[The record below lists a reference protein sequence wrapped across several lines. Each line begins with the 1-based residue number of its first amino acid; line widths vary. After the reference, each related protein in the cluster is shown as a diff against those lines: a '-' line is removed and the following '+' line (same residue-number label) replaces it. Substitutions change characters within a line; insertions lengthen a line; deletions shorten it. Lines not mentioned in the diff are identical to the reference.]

1 MIKASRLSL
10 PLYNITSN
18 TLKLIRNTSKKTIY
32 NCSVTCSKNAAIDRQ
47 KFHTS
52 NLSYFQE
59 NETTKSLAILDS
71 VKQVRE
77 SPIPALVLGLSGLI
91 PFVAAPSYIISCGV
105 FMPHIAYGQLAYAA
119 TILSFIGGMRWGLTL
134 PQGSTQSPDWHNL
147 IYSITPSLIA
157 WGSLLVSPTVG
168 SAILMGGLGLTGY
181 MDMAMWGYPNWFKG
195 LRFCLTLVAV
205 LSLWTTLM
213 CSLIMKPVE

>member
-1 MIKASRLSL
+1 
-10 PLYNITSN
+10 
-18 TLKLIRNTSKKTIY
+18 
-32 NCSVTCSKNAAIDRQ
+32 
-47 KFHTS
+47 
-52 NLSYFQE
+52 
-59 NETTKSLAILDS
+59 
-71 VKQVRE
+71 
-77 SPIPALVLGLSGLI
+77 
-91 PFVAAPSYIISCGV
+91 
-105 FMPHIAYGQLAYAA
+105 MPHIAYGQLAYAA